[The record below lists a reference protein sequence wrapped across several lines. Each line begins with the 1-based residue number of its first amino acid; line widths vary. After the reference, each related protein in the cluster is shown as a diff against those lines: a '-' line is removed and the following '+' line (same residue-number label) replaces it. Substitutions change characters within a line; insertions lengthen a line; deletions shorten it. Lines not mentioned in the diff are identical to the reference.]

1 MNYND
6 NISKTDS
13 NSCCIIN
20 EDLES
25 DVRRKNGF
33 QKPLIALQIMIW
45 ILFSANLFLYFIFIV
60 PSLNF
65 TLAILSGILCSLLGM
80 IVFIYGWK
88 VTSIDPG
95 YTEEDSKIISENIE
109 LNECKVC
116 HSLFEDHSKHCKLCN
131 KCVPR
136 YDHHCKWL
144 NTCIGEKNY
153 RHFFLM
159 LFFVSLLLL
168 LIIVTT
174 ITTILL
180 QTIYDIASFYWTS
193 RLKFWS
199 PGVFYIVGI
208 IILVVDLP
216 LLVLNGHLFLL
227 HCYLVFKG
235 VTTYEY
241 LTKIV
246 IEEDETNKSESGKC
260 NSCNTE
266 NLCHRLASTVDW
278 IIADRKRINE
288 KRARLREGKVNFQRN
303 CANSY
308 SFKRKEVEL
317 STENQID
324 FEEKSIS
331 PARGSVNDI

>member
-1 MNYND
+1 MNTND
-6 NISKTDS
+6 NAPKTNS
-13 NSCCIIN
+13 TSCCIIN
-20 EDLES
+20 EDLEN
-25 DVRRKNGF
+25 DIRRKNGF

-45 ILFSANLFLYFIFIV
+45 IVFGANMFLYFVFIV
-60 PSLNF
+60 TSLSF
-65 TLAILSGILCSLLGM
+65 TLAILSGILCSLLG
-80 IVFIYGWK
+80 IVVFIYGWK

-95 YTEEDSKIISENIE
+95 YTEDESKVLSMNIE

-116 HSLFEDHSKHCKLCN
+116 HSIFEENSKHCKICN

-153 RHFFLM
+153 RYFFLL

-168 LIIVTT
+168 FIIVTT
-174 ITTILL
+174 ITTVLL
-180 QTIYDIASFYWTS
+180 QTIYNDASLYWTS
-193 RLKFWS
+193 RLNFWS
-199 PGVFYIVGI
+199 PGVFYIIGTVI
-208 IILVVDLP
+208 VIVDLP

-246 IEEDETNKSESGKC
+246 IEEDETSRSEFGKC
-260 NSCNTE
+260 NSCSAE
-266 NLCHRLASTVDW
+266 SFCQKLVSTVDW
-278 IIADRKRINE
+278 IIADRKKINE
-288 KRARLREGKVNFQRN
+288 KKMRLKDGKVNINRKDT
-303 CANSY
+303 NSHN
-308 SFKRKEVEL
+308 SRKEIEL
-317 STENQID
+317 STENYID

-331 PARGSVNDI
+331 PARGSVGEI